1 MFGRWFCSCA
11 VKRRTLGLG
20 LDCFSAVFVSP
31 HGVPAPSSQD
41 IMSGFASSSV
51 HVTGFMAI
59 WRALCW
65 TIASLFSFQFV
76 EEPGMSFLAQQF
88 G

>member
-1 MFGRWFCSCA
+1 
-11 VKRRTLGLG
+11 
-20 LDCFSAVFVSP
+20 
-31 HGVPAPSSQD
+31 
-41 IMSGFASSSV
+41 MSGFASSSV